1 MTQLRP
7 WLISFA
13 VFAVTL
19 VAFAVFASA
28 LIERVGLSAVSRSSS
43 CLGPSPLSCSS
54 GTSMLIT
61 FDYWAWWD

>member
-19 VAFAVFASA
+19 VAFAAFASA
-28 LIERVGLSAVSRSSS
+28 LMNE
-43 CLGPSPLSCSS
+43 
-54 GTSMLIT
+54 
-61 FDYWAWWD
+61 